1 MENAGS
7 NLNSLASYTEMTYRA
22 IRLDIVYS
30 ARSQQ
35 SSILVIPLK
44 GNCHR
49 ENQTSILLLRR
60 RGRNCFIRWESW
72 QRAFKKK
79 EKRTRS
85 QSCDEDSQKPLQP
98 LKLNVN
104 RGESCLHIMSE
115 LVTQRSYGATTHT
128 SSSEPKSALLCTL

>member
-7 NLNSLASYTEMTYRA
+7 NLNSLASCTEMTYRA

-44 GNCHR
+44 WNCHR
-49 ENQTSILLLRR
+49 ENQTSTLLLRR
-60 RGRNCFIRWESW
+60 RRGNCFIRWESW
-72 QRAFKKK
+72 QRAFEEK

-85 QSCDEDSQKPLQP
+85 RSCDEDSQKPLQS
-98 LKLNVN
+98 LKLDVSQ
-104 RGESCLHIMSE
+104 GESCLHTMSE
-115 LVTQRSYGATTHT
+115 LVTQRAHGAITHT